1 MDTDISFYLYLGIT
15 HAAVWAACC
24 SFIAHNTDAELR
36 PSAQSFIQGLHHGF
50 GKFCGAVFGGM
61 AIQNLGTV
69 MVFRIYGGVCAVFLI
84 LFIAVNFFNRN
95 EGGFSDEVDPELVSS
110 YIIGHTALGQNSKK
124 MPIHFQILVLFNMN
138 FLKGFKRKG

>member
-1 MDTDISFYLYLGIT
+1 MKYLILPLRLFFSTDTDISSYLYLGIT

-61 AIQNLGTV
+61 AIQNLGT
-69 MVFRIYGGVCAVFLI
+69 ALI
-84 LFIAVNFFNRN
+84 TMGAGSIVDEYVKYEKLFQRN
-95 EGGFSDEVDPELVSS
+95 CPAK
-110 YIIGHTALGQNSKK
+110 I
-124 MPIHFQILVLFNMN
+124 
-138 FLKGFKRKG
+138 

>member
-1 MDTDISFYLYLGIT
+1 MNSKNSTFRLSYSIEKLQQKSLMSYYLFCKECILCIVLVSNLSTYVKKLLGTQYFQFVDYFFYLFKSFFYIFKGIT

-61 AIQNLGTV
+61 LVQKLGTI
-69 MVFRIYGGVCAVFLI
+69 MVFRIYGGC
-84 LFIAVNFFNRN
+84 
-95 EGGFSDEVDPELVSS
+95 
-110 YIIGHTALGQNSKK
+110 
-124 MPIHFQILVLFNMN
+124 
-138 FLKGFKRKG
+138 

>member
-1 MDTDISFYLYLGIT
+1 MFQFQCSGGTGTYLCNGIAIFILIIFLNILLFCILQGIT

-61 AIQNLGTV
+61 LVQKLGTI
-69 MVFRIYGGVCAVFLI
+69 MVFRIYGGC
-84 LFIAVNFFNRN
+84 
-95 EGGFSDEVDPELVSS
+95 
-110 YIIGHTALGQNSKK
+110 
-124 MPIHFQILVLFNMN
+124 
-138 FLKGFKRKG
+138 

>member
-1 MDTDISFYLYLGIT
+1 MSRVGSRGRHSKCRPKTLAKFSYELPTTCSVMSAFYAQCQYLSTYVKKLLGTQYFQFVDYFFYFSKSFFYIFKGIT

-61 AIQNLGTV
+61 LVQKLGTI
-69 MVFRIYGGVCAVFLI
+69 MVFRIYGGC
-84 LFIAVNFFNRN
+84 
-95 EGGFSDEVDPELVSS
+95 
-110 YIIGHTALGQNSKK
+110 
-124 MPIHFQILVLFNMN
+124 
-138 FLKGFKRKG
+138 